1 MKSRKTL
8 WIIGG
13 AVALL
18 IILTLIFKKGDKI
31 SHVSIEKVSRRT
43 ITEVVSVNGKIQPE
57 SAVKISADVSGEI
70 IEMAVK
76 EGDSVVAG
84 QMLLRINPDLY
95 ETQLNQLQANLDN
108 GLASLAGQEAQLE
121 SVRAAQL
128 QAESNYNRIK
138 KLFEQKV
145 SSEQEYEQAR
155 LQYETAKANLSASQK
170 NIQAAK
176 YTVQSLKAN
185 LAQGSKNLGR
195 TQIYAPA
202 SGIITNLNSEKGER
216 VVGTAQ
222 MAGTEIMRIS
232 NLNSMEVEVNVNE
245 NDIVRIETGDSADIE
260 VDAWPDRVFKGIVTE
275 IANSAKFEATGS
287 ITEQATNY
295 VVKVRI
301 LPSSYADLGA
311 GRKQPFKPGMTANVD
326 IKTQTRK
333 DVICVPIASV
343 ITRDPSKSSK
353 DEESKE
359 SSKEEKLKTWVFIF
373 NNGEVKAVEVKT
385 GLQDIDYFE
394 ITEGLKGGEEVVA
407 GPVRIV
413 AKELND
419 GDKVKKVDKGK
430 EYKKEDD
437 EK

>member
-121 SVRAAQL
+121 SVRAALL

-326 IKTQTRK
+326 IKTETRK
-333 DVICVPIASV
+333 DVFCVPIASV

-430 EYKKEDD
+430 EYKKED

>member
-8 WIIGG
+8 WIVGA

-31 SHVSIEKVSRRT
+31 SRVNTEMVSKRT

-70 IEMAVK
+70 IQMAVK

-95 ETQLNQLQANLDN
+95 ETQVNQLQANLDN

-121 SVRAAQL
+121 SVRAALL

-138 KLFEQKV
+138 KLYEQKV

-202 SGIITNLNSEKGER
+202 SGIITNLNSEQGER

-232 NLNSMEVEVNVNE
+232 NLNSMEVEVNVND
-245 NDIVRIETGDSADIE
+245 NDIVRIESGDSADIE

-343 ITRDPSKSSK
+343 ITRDPSKG
-353 DEESKE
+353 SKE
-359 SSKEEKLKTWVFIF
+359 DEAKETAKDEKLKTWVFIF
-373 NNGEVKAVEVKT
+373 KNGEVKSVEVKT

-407 GPVRIV
+407 GPVRVV

-419 GDKVKKVDKGK
+419 GDKVKKAEKGK
-430 EYKKEDD
+430 EDKKE

>member
-121 SVRAAQL
+121 SVRAALL

-430 EYKKEDD
+430 EYKKED